1 MAPLLVLVGATAL
14 LRAAGVVGVHRLA
27 SWPEAARLGLVIMFL
42 FTGATHFTAMKHD
55 YAAMIPPPLTGGV
68 WLVSLTGA
76 LEIARAVG
84 LLPQNTRRAAAICLV
99 ILLVALFPANLYAA
113 MSGIPFRG
121 EPPTTLWLRTPIQ
134 VIFVLTAWWSSI
146 RRPG

>member
-1 MAPLLVLVGATAL
+1 M
-14 LRAAGVVGVHRLA
+14 
-27 SWPEAARLGLVIMFL
+27 
-42 FTGATHFTAMKHD
+42 
-55 YAAMIPPPLTGGV
+55 
-68 WLVSLTGA
+68 
-76 LEIARAVG
+76 
-84 LLPQNTRRAAAICLV
+84 ICLV